1 MHHAAALAQ
10 RGSDGEIR
18 VMSDPT
24 VFVVD
29 DNVRVCESLRV
40 LVEAAGLAV
49 ETFAASEDFL
59 AAYDPARAGC
69 LVLDVRLRH
78 GKSGLDLQDE
88 LRRRKAVLPIIVLT
102 GHGNVPTSVRA
113 LKAGA
118 VDFLQKPAP
127 PKVLLERIR
136 AAIDTDRQTRAAIKG
151 RDEMV
156 ERLARL
162 TPREREVTDL
172 LVAGKAS
179 KEIATALGVSVRTV
193 EGHRRMIF
201 MKMDVSSAAQLVGIV
216 MGAREAPGLA

>member
-1 MHHAAALAQ
+1 
-10 RGSDGEIR
+10 
-18 VMSDPT
+18 MSDPT

-59 AAYDPARAGC
+59 AAYYPARAGC